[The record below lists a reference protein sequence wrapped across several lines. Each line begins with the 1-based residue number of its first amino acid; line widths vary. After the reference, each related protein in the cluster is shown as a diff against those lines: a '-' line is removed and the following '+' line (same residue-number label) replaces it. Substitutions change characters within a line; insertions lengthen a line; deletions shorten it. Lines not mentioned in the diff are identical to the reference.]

1 MTAVENR
8 NDYELGRVNVTDRD
22 DTGTKNW
29 KAKYFILND
38 YRGNFAVRTDPITNQ
53 GVLTV
58 VKVKP
63 GRGREEG
70 MVPKHS
76 QKQGQ
81 QCGSLLNIEHY

>member
-29 KAKYFILND
+29 KARYFISND
-38 YRGNFAVRTDPITNQ
+38 YRGNFAVHTDPITNQ

-63 GRGREEG
+63 GRGRECFQSIHRNRDNN
-70 MVPKHS
+70 VA
-76 QKQGQ
+76 
-81 QCGSLLNIEHY
+81 LY

>member
-22 DTGTKNW
+22 DTGTENW
-29 KAKYFILND
+29 KARYSIVND
-38 YRGNFAVRTDPITNQ
+38 HGGNFAVRTDPITNQ
-53 GVLTV
+53 GILTV

-63 GRGREEG
+63 ERGREEG
-70 MVPKHS
+70 MFPKHS

-81 QCGSLLNIEHY
+81 QCGY

>member
-22 DTGTKNW
+22 DAGTGNW
-29 KAKYFILND
+29 EARYSISND
-38 YRGNFAVRTDPITNQ
+38 HGGKFAVRTDPITNQ

-63 GRGREEG
+63 GRGSECFQSIHRNRDN
-70 MVPKHS
+70 MV
-76 QKQGQ
+76 
-81 QCGSLLNIEHY
+81 LY